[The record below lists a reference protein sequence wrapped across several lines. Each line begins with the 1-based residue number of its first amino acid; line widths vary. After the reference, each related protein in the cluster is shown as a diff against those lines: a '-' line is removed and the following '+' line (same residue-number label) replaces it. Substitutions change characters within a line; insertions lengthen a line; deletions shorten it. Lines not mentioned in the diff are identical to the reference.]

1 MGAFPA
7 HVKNLILDLLD
18 NFPHGFGI
26 GWLEIGNE
34 ILRNGVQS
42 SGRVAD
48 KKLVQ
53 RTSMQREAL
62 DEDVTI
68 FSRLALSYLRK
79 TVVRAIS

>member
-1 MGAFPA
+1 LGAFPA

-18 NFPHGFGI
+18 NVPHAVPV
-26 GWLEIGNE
+26 GWLEIGNK

-68 FSRLALSYLRK
+68 FSRLALGYLGK
-79 TVVRAIS
+79 E